1 MKKKTYIALISALTI
16 SGAFLLNGCSFD
28 LPGTDAKVSAGTELS
43 AEKEILTDGNLQLY
57 SRWYDASGE
66 KLANATVT
74 ITNGNETIFEG
85 TTDENG
91 TLEMCTIPGN
101 KELRCVVTNE
111 SGDQIAKSD
120 ILYKISDSYDSIMV
134 YSTHGESGTQK
145 VEVPASKQQLS
156 VAVYLTDNK
165 TLSHANITE
174 YVADDQTDASADGTA
189 DGTTDATVADG
200 TTDAAVDPN
209 TANTATPDAA
219 TQAVDPTQTLPAD
232 QTQQPVVTQ

>member
-16 SGAFLLNGCSFD
+16 SGAFLLNGCSFE
-28 LPGTDAKVSAGTELS
+28 LPGTDATVSAGTELS

-74 ITNGNETIFEG
+74 ITNGNETVFEG

-134 YSTHGESGTQK
+134 YSTHGESDTLK

-156 VAVYLTDNK
+156 VAIYLTDNK

-174 YVADDQTDASADGTA
+174 YTADTQADTSADGATDASTTE
-189 DGTTDATVADG
+189 GTTDATSDPGAAD
-200 TTDAAVDPN
+200 
-209 TANTATPDAA
+209 TATPDPAA
-219 TQAVDPTQTLPAD
+219 QTMDPAQTLPAD
-232 QTQQPVVTQ
+232 PTTQQPVVTQ

>member
-16 SGAFLLNGCSFD
+16 SGAFLLNGCSFE
-28 LPGTDAKVSAGTELS
+28 LPGTDAAVSAGTELS

-74 ITNGNETIFEG
+74 ITNGNETVFEG

-120 ILYKISDSYDSIMV
+120 KIGRAHV
-134 YSTHGESGTQK
+134 
-145 VEVPASKQQLS
+145 
-156 VAVYLTDNK
+156 
-165 TLSHANITE
+165 
-174 YVADDQTDASADGTA
+174 
-189 DGTTDATVADG
+189 
-200 TTDAAVDPN
+200 
-209 TANTATPDAA
+209 
-219 TQAVDPTQTLPAD
+219 
-232 QTQQPVVTQ
+232 